1 LSGGFFLGAKMPSF
15 TTTGDVDPFLHVSLK
30 KGEKIYCESDAM
42 VMMESTLDLRGR
54 MTGGIGSAIM
64 RRFAHGE
71 SFFQQH
77 IEAVRGDGDC
87 LLSPML
93 PGAIEVVDVGVRQYL
108 MNDGAFVAATS
119 GTEMK
124 VRTQSI
130 GNALFAQS
138 GGFFIMETSGTG
150 QVVVSGFGSMFQ
162 LDVEKGKDVV
172 IDNSHVVCWDN
183 ALNYEISVTTGGGSG
198 SGGIGGFLGNMVNSV
213 TSGEGIVLRF
223 SGSGKVFI
231 CSRNRATFQKWAATG
246 KT

>member
-1 LSGGFFLGAKMPSF
+1 MPVF
-15 TTTGDVDPFLHVSLK
+15 TTTGDVDPFLHVALK
-30 KGEKIYCESDAM
+30 QGEKIYCESDAM
-42 VMMESTLDLRGR
+42 VMMETALDLRGR

-64 RRFAHGE
+64 RRFANGE

-77 IEAVRGDGDC
+77 IEAVRGAGDC

-93 PGAIEVVDVGVRQYL
+93 PGAIQVVDVGPRQYL
-108 MNDGAFVAATS
+108 LNDGAFVAATS

-138 GGFFIMETSGTG
+138 GGFFVMETSGTG

-162 LDVEKGKDVV
+162 LDVEPGKDIV
-172 IDNSHVVCWDN
+172 IDNSHVVCWDST
-183 ALNYEISVTTGGGSG
+183 LHYEISVTTGGGN
-198 SGGIGGFLGNMVNSV
+198 SGGGLGGFIGNMVNSV

-223 SGSGKVFI
+223 SGAGKVWV
-231 CSRNRATFQKWAATG
+231 CSRNRDAFLQWTKSG
-246 KT
+246 KPG

>member
-1 LSGGFFLGAKMPSF
+1 MPSF
-15 TTTGDVDPFLHVSLK
+15 NTTGDVDPFLHVALK
-30 KGEKIYCESDAM
+30 QGEKIYCESDAM

-54 MTGGIGSAIM
+54 MSGGIGSAIM
-64 RRFAHGE
+64 RRFANGE

-93 PGAIEVVDVGVRQYL
+93 PGAIEVIDVGVRQYL

-138 GGFFIMETSGTG
+138 GGFFIMETSGSG

-162 LDVEKGKDVV
+162 LDVVKGKDVV
-172 IDNSHVVCWDN
+172 IDNAHVVCWDN
-183 ALNYEISVTTGGGSG
+183 ALKYEISVTTGGG
-198 SGGIGGFLGNMVNSV
+198 GGIGGFLGNMVNSV

-223 SGSGKVFI
+223 SGSGKVFV
-231 CSRNRATFQKWAATG
+231 CSRNRATFQKWTSTG

>member
-1 LSGGFFLGAKMPSF
+1 MPVFSV
-15 TTTGDVDPFLHVSLK
+15 TGDVDPFLHVSMK
-30 KGEKIYCESDAM
+30 QGETIYCESDAM
-42 VMMESTLDLRGR
+42 VMMETALDLKGK
-54 MTGGIGSAIM
+54 MTGGLGSAIM
-64 RRFAHGE
+64 RRFANGE

-77 IEAVRGDGDC
+77 IEAVRGSGDC
-87 LLSPML
+87 LLSPTL
-93 PGAIEVVDVGVRQYL
+93 PGAIEVVDVGARQYL
-108 MNDGAFVAATS
+108 LNDGAFVAATS

-138 GGFFIMETSGTG
+138 GGFFVMETAGTG

-162 LDVEKGKDVV
+162 LDVEPGKDVV

-183 ALNYEISVTTGGGSG
+183 SLKYEISVTTGGGGASG
-198 SGGIGGFLGNMVNSV
+198 GGIGGFLGNIVNSV

-231 CSRNRATFQKWAATG
+231 CSRNRDAFLKWTASG
-246 KT
+246 KAG